1 MKNFFR
7 LEVFKNGSIVFDKMV
22 PTILIGQTVVQWSSH
37 ELGHSFRMTFD
48 SGKTL
53 SSDQLFSFEY
63 GTKMMTDYFSA
74 ELQQEIDLM
83 N

>member
-7 LEVFKNGSIVFDKMV
+7 LEVFKNGSIIFDKMV
-22 PTILIGQTVVQWSSH
+22 PTILIAQTVGQWSST
-37 ELGHSFRMTFD
+37 ELGYSFRLTFD

-53 SSDQLFSFEY
+53 SSDQLFSFEN
-63 GTKMMTDYFSA
+63 GAKIMTDFSA
-74 ELQQEIDLM
+74 ELQQEIDSM